1 MKYSILGFNQEIVCA
16 IKKDVQTDNGNIKH
30 LCLDV
35 IDLLILKDVSDFMN
49 RSKIIKLTIDDKI
62 YFSIT
67 HKCILEDL
75 PILGIKK
82 QALKDRIDKMVQ
94 LGILDKKVVRDNGG
108 TWVGYRTTK
117 VYEDL
122 IYSNNNQEG
131 VYLTTRGG
139 CSELHEGG
147 VVNYNPNNNITINT
161 NNKEEGITIPPKK
174 NDYQAIVDCWNEYN
188 GAKLG
193 KVMKLTER
201 RKKSIRRVMDDN
213 DITQEQLM
221 TFFKALPYADS
232 WLYNPNKQ
240 HQNWKPDFDWW
251 MANTNGW
258 LTKALE
264 GKVHNEN
271 PRAFERIMKDGSFT
285 SLSVMYLPQGRNV
298 WFNDETKSYW
308 SMDNFY
314 DGKIYDGYSDD
325 DRPDGAGITLNNA
338 RGTIVWNKQKRQWI
352 KQQ

>member
-16 IKKDVQTDNGNIKH
+16 IKKDVQTNNGNIKH

-75 PILGIKK
+75 PILGRKK

-108 TWVGYRTTK
+108 TWVGYRITK

-131 VYLTTRGG
+131 VYPTTRGG

-147 VVNYNPNNNITINT
+147 VVNYNPNNTITINNT
-161 NNKEEGITIPPKK
+161 TINNKEEDNNKLLSPKK
-174 NDYQAIVDCWNEYN
+174 ESKRFVKPTIEQIQAYITEKGYTFDAEAFFAFYESNGWKVGKNPMKSWKAACTTWSKDRRNNSRYN
-188 GAKLG
+188 NNNFNNYGRETITDKIRRTLEDSEQFQQKLDA
-193 KVMKLTER
+193 
-201 RKKSIRRVMDDN
+201 SIR
-213 DITQEQLM
+213 E
-221 TFFKALPYADS
+221 AD
-232 WLYNPNKQ
+232 L
-240 HQNWKPDFDWW
+240 
-251 MANTNGW
+251 G
-258 LTKALE
+258 
-264 GKVHNEN
+264 
-271 PRAFERIMKDGSFT
+271 FEPT
-285 SLSVMYLPQGRNV
+285 
-298 WFNDETKSYW
+298 DEEW
-308 SMDNFY
+308 
-314 DGKIYDGYSDD
+314 
-325 DRPDGAGITLNNA
+325 
-338 RGTIVWNKQKRQWI
+338 
-352 KQQ
+352 

>member
-35 IDLLILKDVSDFMN
+35 IDLLILKDFSDFMN

-122 IYSNNNQEG
+122 IYSNNNQDG

-139 CSELHEGG
+139 CSELHGGG
-147 VVNYNPNNNITINT
+147 VVNYNPNNTITINNST
-161 NNKEEGITIPPKK
+161 INNKEEIKEENIKRNRNEYSEDFEKAWELAQRKGSKTEAYKYWKRLKEEDKK
-174 NDYQAIVDCWNEYN
+174 KVLAHLPFYYKSNERRYLKDFSGYLNRCYYSSVVYDKQGHVLYDPEREQSNEYRPNCDGSLVWNEFWHCY
-188 GAKLG
+188 
-193 KVMKLTER
+193 
-201 RKKSIRRVMDDN
+201 
-213 DITQEQLM
+213 
-221 TFFKALPYADS
+221 
-232 WLYNPNKQ
+232 
-240 HQNWKPDFDWW
+240 
-251 MANTNGW
+251 
-258 LTKALE
+258 
-264 GKVHNEN
+264 
-271 PRAFERIMKDGSFT
+271 
-285 SLSVMYLPQGRNV
+285 MYVGF
-298 WFNDETKSYW
+298 W
-308 SMDNFY
+308 
-314 DGKIYDGYSDD
+314 DGKHIPDGYSDD
-325 DRPDGAGITLNNA
+325 NRPDGASVTLNNG
-338 RGTIVWNKQKRQWI
+338 RGVLTWDKETKQWRNKV
-352 KQQ
+352 

>member
-35 IDLLILKDVSDFMN
+35 IDLLILKDVSDFIN

-131 VYLTTRGG
+131 VYPTTRGG

-147 VVNYNPNNNITINT
+147 VVNYNPNNTITINNT
-161 NNKEEGITIPPKK
+161 TINNKEEDTNVSPKK
-174 NDYQAIVDCWNEYN
+174 NDYKAIIDCWNECN
-188 GAKLG
+188 GKRLG
-193 KVMKLTER
+193 KVTKVTER
-201 RKKSIRRVMDDN
+201 RKKAIKKALEDN
-213 DITQEQLM
+213 GITQEQLM
-221 TFFKALPYADS
+221 QFFKTLPFADS

-240 HQNWKPDFDWW
+240 HKNWKPDFDWW
-251 MANTNGW
+251 LSNPNGW
-258 LTKALE
+258 LTKGLE
-264 GKVHNEN
+264 GKVHLEN
-271 PRAFERIMKDGSFT
+271 PQAYSSIMGGDDAPYTPICEGALSWNDYYSSFIFVGYWDGVHIPDGYT
-285 SLSVMYLPQGRNV
+285 
-298 WFNDETKSYW
+298 DET
-308 SMDNFY
+308 
-314 DGKIYDGYSDD
+314 
-325 DRPDGAGITLNNA
+325 RPNGATIMLNNG
-338 RGTIVWNKQKRQWI
+338 RGNITWNKNTKQWE
-352 KQQ
+352 KV

>member
-1 MKYSILGFNQEIVCA
+1 MKYSILGFSQEQVCA

-35 IDLLILKDVSDFMN
+35 VDLLILKDVSDFMN

-131 VYLTTRGG
+131 VYSTTRGG

-147 VVNYNPNNNITINT
+147 VVDYNPNNTITINNNT
-161 NNKEEGITIPPKK
+161 INNKEEYTNVYSKK
-174 NDYQAIVDCWNEYN
+174 NDYQAIIDCWNQYN
-188 GAKLG
+188 GKKLG
-193 KVMKLTER
+193 NVTKLTDK
-201 RKKSIRRVMDDN
+201 RKKAIKKVLVDN
-213 DITQEQLM
+213 DITQEQMMKL
-221 TFFKALPYADS
+221 FKSLPYADK

-240 HQNWKPDFDWW
+240 HATWKPDFDWW
-251 MANTNGW
+251 IANTNGW
-258 LTKALE
+258 FTKALE
-264 GKVHNEN
+264 GKVHKEN
-271 PRAFERIMKDGSFT
+271 PQAFNEIMRNNGDEVLYT
-285 SLSVMYLPQGRNV
+285 PQGRSI
-298 WFNDETKSYW
+298 WFNEETKSYW

-314 DGKIYDGYSDD
+314 DEKIYDGYDD
-325 DRPDGAGITLNNA
+325 NNRPNGAEITLNNG
-338 RGTIVWNKQKRQWI
+338 RGTIVWNAETKTWI
-352 KQQ
+352 KQ

>member
-122 IYSNNNQEG
+122 IYSNNNQDG

-139 CSELHEGG
+139 CSGLHGGG
-147 VVNYNPNNNITINT
+147 VVDYNPNNTITINNST
-161 NNKEEGITIPPKK
+161 INNKEEIKELKEKFNVFVLAYKKAGGRVRGVDTEFNDFTKRHKDWKQVVPYLEMALQREIKARNQAKVNKRFFPEMKNLQTYLGKQRAWEMYVTIGEEIKNNEYTPICEGALSW
-174 NDYQAIVDCWNEYN
+174 NDYYNTYIYVGMFYGHVSDGYTDDNRPN
-188 GAKLG
+188 GAKIMLG
-193 KVMKLTER
+193 
-201 RKKSIRRVMDDN
+201 
-213 DITQEQLM
+213 
-221 TFFKALPYADS
+221 
-232 WLYNPNKQ
+232 
-240 HQNWKPDFDWW
+240 
-251 MANTNGW
+251 NG
-258 LTKALE
+258 
-264 GKVHNEN
+264 GG
-271 PRAFERIMKDGSFT
+271 F
-285 SLSVMYLPQGRNV
+285 
-298 WFNDETKSYW
+298 
-308 SMDNFY
+308 
-314 DGKIYDGYSDD
+314 
-325 DRPDGAGITLNNA
+325 
-338 RGTIVWNKQKRQWI
+338 IVWNSETKTWNKVQK
-352 KQQ
+352 

>member
-49 RSKIIKLTIDDKI
+49 RAKIIKLTIDDKI

-122 IYSNNNQEG
+122 IYSNNSQEG

-139 CSELHEGG
+139 CSELQ
-147 VVNYNPNNNITINT
+147 
-161 NNKEEGITIPPKK
+161 PK
-174 NDYQAIVDCWNEYN
+174 
-188 GAKLG
+188 
-193 KVMKLTER
+193 
-201 RKKSIRRVMDDN
+201 
-213 DITQEQLM
+213 
-221 TFFKALPYADS
+221 
-232 WLYNPNKQ
+232 
-240 HQNWKPDFDWW
+240 
-251 MANTNGW
+251 
-258 LTKALE
+258 
-264 GKVHNEN
+264 
-271 PRAFERIMKDGSFT
+271 
-285 SLSVMYLPQGRNV
+285 
-298 WFNDETKSYW
+298 
-308 SMDNFY
+308 
-314 DGKIYDGYSDD
+314 
-325 DRPDGAGITLNNA
+325 
-338 RGTIVWNKQKRQWI
+338 
-352 KQQ
+352 